1 MFRLRVSKS
10 YGGASPMKMIGC
22 YGFTSKE
29 EAVAEA
35 MKGVPDD
42 CELEWVKGGEQDVKF
57 NFLVG
62 SVLYQCWVDTFSTPT
77 NLLEDMTTV
86 EPHWSEEKGYYF

>member
-10 YGGASPMKMIGC
+10 YGGQAPMKLIGF
-22 YGFTSKE
+22 YSFETKE

-35 MKGVPDD
+35 VKGVPDD
-42 CELEWVKGGEQDVKF
+42 CELEWMQGEENDVKF

-62 SVLYQCWVDTFSTPT
+62 SVRYQCWIDESPPFKS
-77 NLLEDMTTV
+77 LLEDMTTV
-86 EPHWSEEKGYYF
+86 DPLWSKEKGYYF